1 MTGAGDAIDA
11 HIRALLARSLR
22 QLADSLE
29 QQSGEVGAANLA
41 EPASE
46 RSGPSR
52 DGTIQERVLR
62 LLADSEGPMS
72 ATDIVKSTGG
82 KRPSVFA
89 VLSQLHKFGV
99 IRRVSHG
106 MYEAVKP

>member
-1 MTGAGDAIDA
+1 MLSMRTSA
-11 HIRALLARSLR
+11 HCSRDRCVSSLIRSSSRAERW
-22 QLADSLE
+22 
-29 QQSGEVGAANLA
+29 GAANLA

-62 LLADSEGPMS
+62 LLADSEGPMR